1 MLTRYGCS
9 DEVLARLA
17 EAVKTLQMRKSMIGW
32 DLEDL
37 EALTREDG
45 ERIPDSDDEDEDEIE
60 RMLPAPL

>member
-1 MLTRYGCS
+1 M
-9 DEVLARLA
+9 LARLA
-17 EAVKTLQMRKSMIGW
+17 EAVKTLQMRKCMIGW

-37 EALTREDG
+37 ETLTQEDG